1 MSLGNQGVFQL
12 LKDVTFRRVLVF
24 YNSRKWGHFGAVHAR
39 LSVPDW
45 LVGLVRELLT
55 YLWSSQLIELMMN
68 VSC

>member
-1 MSLGNQGVFQL
+1 
-12 LKDVTFRRVLVF
+12 LV
-24 YNSRKWGHFGAVHAR
+24 A
-39 LSVPDW
+39 SVYGPVRSDW